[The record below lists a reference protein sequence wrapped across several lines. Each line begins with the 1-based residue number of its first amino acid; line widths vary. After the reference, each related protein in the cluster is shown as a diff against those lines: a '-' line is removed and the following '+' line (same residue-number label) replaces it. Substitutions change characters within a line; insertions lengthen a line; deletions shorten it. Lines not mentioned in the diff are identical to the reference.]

1 MEVIG
6 PVTQSQPLRGK
17 WPRRA
22 MNTQTGN
29 KNMGFILPTRFS
41 GYSWTSSHSNLQ
53 VLGPAPSAGAES
65 RVPGG
70 WAEQGPW
77 FQEQW
82 GNHLWVD
89 GKKKKKKESEKQR
102 LWGTA
107 WMRAGFQG
115 RNYGLVWGG
124 MGSSKPS
131 RFGYKLRKTYH
142 VMSQNTVSAWLK
154 VCAFF
159 HIANTEWYEEEKHNR
174 MTINISFIHNL
185 FKWILN
191 VE

>member
-1 MEVIG
+1 MVELSRDPG
-6 PVTQSQPLRGK
+6 SR
-17 WPRRA
+17 
-22 MNTQTGN
+22 
-29 KNMGFILPTRFS
+29 
-41 GYSWTSSHSNLQ
+41 SSEGTICEWMS
-53 VLGPAPSAGAES
+53 
-65 RVPGG
+65 
-70 WAEQGPW
+70 
-77 FQEQW
+77 
-82 GNHLWVD
+82 
-89 GKKKKKKESEKQR
+89 KKKKKKESEKQR

-159 HIANTEWYEEEKHNR
+159 HIANTE
-174 MTINISFIHNL
+174 
-185 FKWILN
+185 
-191 VE
+191 